1 MISHPQC
8 FEAGIEIYE
17 SKLVKK
23 LYLSTTLK
31 NQDQNFSVI
40 LGTVL
45 WGISF
50 HAEVVFGLGKD
61 LLSKSG
67 KWSEIFC
74 LTFGSGF

>member
-1 MISHPQC
+1 M
-8 FEAGIEIYE
+8 AGIEIYE

-50 HAEVVFGLGKD
+50 HAEVVWSRKFFV
-61 LLSKSG
+61 LL
-67 KWSEIFC
+67 
-74 LTFGSGF
+74 LDQGFD